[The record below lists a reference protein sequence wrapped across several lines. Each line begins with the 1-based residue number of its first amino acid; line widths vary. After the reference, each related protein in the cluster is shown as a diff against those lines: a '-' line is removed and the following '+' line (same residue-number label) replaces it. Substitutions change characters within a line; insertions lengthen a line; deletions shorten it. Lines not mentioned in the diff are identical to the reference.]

1 MVFFIFS
8 FLATLFGGITAKNIV
23 VFAPGVNLAVNNPFA
38 GILEFWPFIVGLVL
52 ALLVVM
58 WIQNFRIMQKKKKN
72 PSLRGRTPSM
82 VTMGFITVFALILL
96 AAPYY
101 VENMTGQQTGME
113 ESAAPAEQSEMV
125 LTVHGMD
132 CGGCEALVN
141 RRVGALEG
149 VENVVASHQREEVV
163 IVYDKDKVDL
173 MLIAQVIEE
182 SGYTVV
188 ME

>member
-8 FLATLFGGITAKNIV
+8 FLATLFGSITAQKAV
-23 VFAPGVNLAVNNPFA
+23 LFSPSVSLAVNNPFA
-38 GILEFWPFIVGLVL
+38 GIIEFWPFIVGLVL

-58 WIQNFRIMQKKKKN
+58 WIQNIRILRQRTKN

-82 VTMGFITVFALILL
+82 VTMGFITALALVLL

-101 VENMTGQQTGME
+101 IENVYGNTADTGQA
-113 ESAAPAEQSEMV
+113 AAPAEQTELV

-141 RRVGALEG
+141 RRVAALEG
-149 VENVVASHQREEVV
+149 VENVAASHQREEVV
-163 IVYDKDKVDL
+163 VVYDKDKVDL